1 MSANDQFNTMGRLPL
16 RPLSLSD
23 KDLAQT
29 KELLID
35 NLGDDPSYHI
45 YITDSKDRTRLIDL
59 TNLYSENPNI
69 SGDNLTIT
77 IDGLID
83 PQKLKYIINF
93 IYKRYLMPDNTN
105 GFNPALDYD
114 KIFDQDT
121 KTVLLKDTGANI
133 YLPISKADAVYDNN
147 GITVQERLDNM
158 TRIGF
163 TTSYVRATTDHQSSF
178 EFTYPFKDYSAGGNY
193 IEVKI
198 GSTYIDKARYEI
210 IDNKSTD
217 GHIYTATI
225 NFIDESIDIG
235 RAVNFL
241 FIYNSADVS
250 NGNNLYLYG
259 GNIANNSI
267 PSGKIEKVSDSFTLP
282 DSTCLAS
289 SKALYNLYKFCCKK
303 LNIDPETS
311 TPNIGDLKI
320 SSNRYV
326 YSIQKDGETTIPYRK
341 LAFNKDC
348 DHDIIV
354 YRNGIRQ
361 FESIDYSMDT
371 INKTI
376 TTYVTTEQHER
387 FVFEYLI
394 AERK

>member
-1 MSANDQFNTMGRLPL
+1 MYNDI
-16 RPLSLSD
+16 SD
-23 KDLAQT
+23 NVR
-29 KELLID
+29 I
-35 NLGDDPSYHI
+35 YH
-45 YITDSKDRTRLIDL
+45 
-59 TNLYSENPNI
+59 
-69 SGDNLTIT
+69 
-77 IDGLID
+77 
-83 PQKLKYIINF
+83 F

-241 FIYNSADVS
+241 FIYNAKTTT
-250 NGNNLYLYG
+250 G
-259 GNIANNSI
+259 GKFENISGGFVANNSL
-267 PSGKIEKVSDSFTLP
+267 PSTKLEKVSDSFLLN
-282 DSTCLAS
+282 DSTCIAS
-289 SKALYNLYKFCCKK
+289 SKGLYNLFLQYA
-303 LNIDPETS
+303 N
-311 TPNIGDLKI
+311 
-320 SSNRYV
+320 
-326 YSIQKDGETTIPYRK
+326 
-341 LAFNKDC
+341 
-348 DHDIIV
+348 DI
-354 YRNGIRQ
+354 N
-361 FESIDYSMDT
+361 
-371 INKTI
+371 
-376 TTYVTTEQHER
+376 
-387 FVFEYLI
+387 
-394 AERK
+394 